1 MLIKSNTELRKH
13 LGGAVSTSL
22 GVPGDT
28 VDEND
33 RILNYV
39 PVAETKYIKK
49 AIGSGV
55 YGLLN
60 NAYNGSGVGNTLLE
74 IFDAVQKATAFY
86 AYYEYLS
93 FASADDGNNGLQA
106 DEKKSPK
113 MWMVAERQNKAA
125 ELASDMIEEALRLLF
140 ASELDEFKTS
150 DVWLNTYGLLVN
162 SGNILKVALPP
173 SGGSYRFFLTLWPYM
188 VAVEEF
194 ELVSVAGAGTYARF
208 LEKRNGTS
216 QTGVSAE
223 FLKARKKA
231 EALVAYAA
239 YAEAIPQGLV
249 VTVTNDGGLRVL
261 SEFDGIRNRNKPTA
275 DQLAILLK
283 SVTDKR
289 DRLREELKVFLTAN
303 LEEFTEFE
311 TEKYVAGEK
320 PAFMDNEQYKTIFA
334 IR

>member
-1 MLIKSNTELRKH
+1 M
-13 LGGAVSTSL
+13 STSL

-39 PVAETKYIKK
+39 PVAETKYIKN
-49 AIGSGV
+49 AISPQV
-55 YGLLN
+55 YVLLN
-60 NAYNGSGVGNTLLE
+60 TAYNSEQGVANDKKEL
-74 IFDAVQKATAFY
+74 FDAVQKATAFY

-113 MWMVAERQNKAA
+113 MWMVVERQNKSA

-140 ASELDEFKTS
+140 ASDISEFKTS
-150 DVWLNTYGLLVN
+150 EVWLNTYGLLVN
-162 SGNILKVALPP
+162 SGSILKVALPP

-188 VAVEEF
+188 AAVEEF
-194 ELVSVAGAGTYARF
+194 ELVNVAGAGTYARF
-208 LEKRNGTS
+208 LANRNGTS
-216 QTGVSAE
+216 QTGLSTE

-239 YAEAIPQGLV
+239 YAEAIPQGML

-261 SEFDGIRNRNKPTA
+261 SEFDGIRNRNKPTP
-275 DQLAILLK
+275 DQLGILLK

-289 DRLREELKVFLTAN
+289 DRLREELKVYLSAN
-303 LEEFTEFE
+303 LSEFPEFG
-311 TEKYVAGEK
+311 TEKYVEGEK

>member
-1 MLIKSNTELRKH
+1 MH

-49 AIGSGV
+49 AIGAEV

-60 NAYNGSGVGNTLLE
+60 TAYNDTAGVPDNLVEL
-74 IFDAVQKATAFY
+74 FDAVQKATAFY

-106 DEKKSPK
+106 DEKKAPK
-113 MWMVAERQNKAA
+113 LWMVIERQNKAV

-140 ASELDEFKTS
+140 ASDIEEFKES

-162 SGNILKVALPP
+162 SASVMKLALPP

-188 VAVEEF
+188 AAVEEE
-194 ELVSVAGAGTYARF
+194 ELVNVAGAGSYERF
-208 LEKRNGTS
+208 LEFRNGTTPS
-216 QTGVSAE
+216 PTLQGGELDV
-223 FLKARKKA
+223 FLKGRKKA

-239 YAEAIPQGLV
+239 YAEAIQQGLV
-249 VTVTNDGGLRVL
+249 VTVANDGGLRVL
-261 SEFDGIRNRNKPTA
+261 SEFDGIRNRKSPSQEQMAN
-275 DQLAILLK
+275 LLK

-289 DRLREELKVFLTAN
+289 DRLREELKVFLGKH
-303 LEEFTEFE
+303 LDVFTEFA
-311 TEKYVAGEK
+311 TEKHVASEK